1 MYLPEYLNPETKTQ
15 NPESLSGNAIRLN
28 KRISK
33 RRRAPT
39 HRSNTKFQRTKG
51 SNFSMKSNRF
61 PKILYWLLLL
71 YVVAALLFWGFSLQ
85 RQSRIIYEAERRAL
99 PLQLDSNQSPEL
111 YRQQLAGME
120 ERRLTRTKQYYG
132 EGSTFLLIILMGAAV
147 VYSAIRRSLRL
158 SRQQSNFMLAVTHEL
173 KSPIAAVKLNLQT
186 IQKRRLTEAQQT
198 LLVERCVA
206 ETNRLNDL
214 CNNLLLASRLE
225 SEQYQQAKEAFSF
238 SQLLEETLDN
248 YNSRYPGRFIEQISG
263 DCRVVGDQLMLQMV
277 VTNLLENAIKYS
289 PADTPIQVSL
299 SCRNGQALLEIA
311 DEGIGIPDEEKSQ
324 IFEKFYRVG
333 SENTRRTKGTGLG
346 LYITKRI
353 VLQHRG
359 QVSVRNNSPQGSV
372 FEIRLPLA

>member
-1 MYLPEYLNPETKTQ
+1 
-15 NPESLSGNAIRLN
+15 
-28 KRISK
+28 
-33 RRRAPT
+33 
-39 HRSNTKFQRTKG
+39 
-51 SNFSMKSNRF
+51 MKSNRF